1 MKVKDEIFY
10 HCRRQNLL
18 NLNWEIGNVI
28 KFSKDQ
34 ENYYFS
40 SLKDCILDLKKSIT
54 YINIDTEIGK
64 VAEIVHHEDFDK
76 IRREKQILIVNSQY
90 YIDQINDYFKKT
102 IQLQQELI
110 FDHVRKEINP
120 QLPSRQSCIWV
131 TNSIKDACK
140 WAEIFNC
147 TTILKLK
154 LNGEVHKT
162 NGKFIDINQN
172 KDLYT
177 VKSNAEKY
185 WKGKDNKGDEIE
197 FLFEGNIEILDL
209 LK

>member
-1 MKVKDEIFY
+1 MKVKNEIFY

-18 NLNWEIGNVI
+18 NSNWEIGNVI

-40 SLKDCILDLKKSIT
+40 SLKDCILDLKNSLT
-54 YINIDTEIGK
+54 NINIDSKIGK
-64 VAEIVHHEDFDK
+64 VAEMIHHEDFDK
-76 IRREKQILIVNSQY
+76 NRREKQIIINNSQF

-102 IQLQQELI
+102 IKLQQELI
-110 FDHVRKEINP
+110 FEYVRKEINP
-120 QLPSRQSCIWV
+120 HLPSRQSCIWV
-131 TNSIKDACK
+131 TNTVMDGYK
-140 WAEIFNC
+140 WSELFNC
-147 TTILKLK
+147 PNILKLK

-172 KDLYT
+172 NDLYT
-177 VKSNAEKY
+177 ARVNAEEY
-185 WKGKDNKGDEIE
+185 WRGEDNSGDEIE
-197 FLFEGNIEILDL
+197 FLFEGEIEIVDF